1 MCGGEVSLV
10 TFDGKI
16 PLSKKEIIFD
26 IKRIE
31 NFIGIN
37 ISSKIIKS
45 ILNNLGFKISTKG
58 SKIKLSIPS
67 WRHDICNEE
76 DIIEEIIRV
85 YGYDKIPSQ
94 SIYISNNKKI
104 DNRCQIR
111 ELNIKRSLIQR
122 GLNETVTWSFMSKKK
137 SNFNEKNKPI
147 TIKNPISNDLD
158 IMRQSIIPNLLDA
171 AYKNISNGE
180 DKVCLFELGP
190 VFDDKYSDQ
199 QQIFLSGIRCGQKKK
214 HWLKKERFFD
224 VFDVKA
230 DLESILFC
238 CKLPEKSY
246 SIKSEST
253 DYFHPGKSGSINFFF

>member
-1 MCGGEVSLV
+1 
-10 TFDGKI
+10 
-16 PLSKKEIIFD
+16 
-26 IKRIE
+26 
-31 NFIGIN
+31 
-37 ISSKIIKS
+37 
-45 ILNNLGFKISTKG
+45 
-58 SKIKLSIPS
+58 
-67 WRHDICNEE
+67 
-76 DIIEEIIRV
+76 
-85 YGYDKIPSQ
+85 
-94 SIYISNNKKI
+94 
-104 DNRCQIR
+104 
-111 ELNIKRSLIQR
+111 
-122 GLNETVTWSFMSKKK
+122 MSKKK

-238 CKLPEKSY
+238 CKLPENH
-246 SIKSEST
+246 IQ
-253 DYFHPGKSGSINFFF
+253 